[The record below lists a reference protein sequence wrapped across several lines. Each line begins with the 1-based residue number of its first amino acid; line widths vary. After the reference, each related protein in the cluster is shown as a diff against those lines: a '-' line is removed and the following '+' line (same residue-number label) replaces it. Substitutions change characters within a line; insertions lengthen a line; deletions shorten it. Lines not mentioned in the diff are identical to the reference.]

1 MAPSK
6 LLLFSVFL
14 ALSFTG
20 ITAYPPPP
28 DDGASDFAQ
37 EVADSSLALQ
47 LQQLKSRVSLL
58 ESRIDDKN
66 RELRKKDESIK
77 LMEKV
82 IQEKS
87 NSIALLQS
95 AIESVQGREPLDV
108 VELGDKPHVQAGGLE
123 KQVKRLREDITV
135 QNKKRDELEAR
146 ASVAEQKIPELS
158 IKLENIR
165 YPFICGVLRSRS
177 YMVYTTRQSLRK
189 VNDEQK
195 TGIRKTE
202 HDLQVA
208 EEEMVKEKFGI
219 SSISEDLTEVH
230 GGWLPHTF
238 GVHVDYFQTYILTYW
253 NELGRPAF
261 NLGIEKALKMKA
273 RGEGWTEIIIKR
285 IRTNWMPRLKKQS
298 LEFKAYLEP
307 NIRLVTAKTVDVY
320 RSSKSSI
327 GPLVFK
333 AQNMADPYIQEAKKY
348 TKPYI
353 DPVAMVAKPHL
364 DKLHIA
370 LKPYTEM
377 VLNAYR
383 KVITTTTFLHHEVKE
398 ILKNNELT
406 QPVASMELA
415 WFAATAL
422 LALPAVFLFKFY
434 SAIFGKKTKKRSH
447 SSYVNYTRRR
457 LKRAHPGST

>member
-28 DDGASDFAQ
+28 DDGASDSAQ

-58 ESRIDDKN
+58 ESSIDDKN
-66 RELRKKDESIK
+66 CELRKKDESIK

-95 AIESVQGREPLDV
+95 AIESVQGSEPLDV

-123 KQVKRLREDITV
+123 KQVKRLREDIAV
-135 QNKKRDELEAR
+135 QNKKRDELEAQ
-146 ASVAEQKIPELS
+146 ASVAEQKIQELS
-158 IKLENIR
+158 IKLEN
-165 YPFICGVLRSRS
+165 L
-177 YMVYTTRQSLRK
+177 QK

-195 TGIRKTE
+195 TGIQKTE

-208 EEEMVKEKFGI
+208 EEEIVKEKFGI
-219 SSISEDLTEVH
+219 SSISEDLTE
-230 GGWLPHTF
+230 
-238 GVHVDYFQTYILTYW
+238 TYIVTYW

-273 RGEGWTEIIIKR
+273 RGEGWTEIIVER
-285 IRTNWMPRLKKQS
+285 IRTNWIPRLKKQS

-307 NIRLVTAKTVDVY
+307 NIRLVTAKIVDVY

-327 GPLVFK
+327 GTLVLK

-348 TKPYI
+348 TEPYI
-353 DPVAMVAKPHL
+353 DRVAMVTKPHL

-370 LKPYTEM
+370 LKPYT
-377 VLNAYR
+377 
-383 KVITTTTFLHHEVKE
+383 KKVKE

-422 LALPAVFLFKFY
+422 LALPAVFLFKLY
-434 SAIFGKKTKKRSH
+434 SATLGFQLCRKKTKKRSH
-447 SSYVNYTRRR
+447 SSYANHTRRR
-457 LKRAHPGST
+457 LKRAHRAST

>member
-20 ITAYPPPP
+20 ITAYPSPP
-28 DDGASDFAQ
+28 DDGASDSAQ

-95 AIESVQGREPLDV
+95 AIESVQ
-108 VELGDKPHVQAGGLE
+108 
-123 KQVKRLREDITV
+123 
-135 QNKKRDELEAR
+135 
-146 ASVAEQKIPELS
+146 
-158 IKLENIR
+158 
-165 YPFICGVLRSRS
+165 
-177 YMVYTTRQSLRK
+177 LRK

-273 RGEGWTEIIIKR
+273 RGEGWTEIIVKR

-353 DPVAMVAKPHL
+353 DRVAMVTKPHL

-370 LKPYTEM
+370 FKPYTEM

-422 LALPAVFLFKFY
+422 LALPAVFLFKLY
-434 SAIFGKKTKKRSH
+434 SAIFGFQLCRKKTKKRSH
-447 SSYVNYTRRR
+447 SSYVNHTRRR

>member
-28 DDGASDFAQ
+28 DDGASDSAQ

-58 ESRIDDKN
+58 ESSIDDKN
-66 RELRKKDESIK
+66 CELRKKDESIK

-95 AIESVQGREPLDV
+95 AIESVQL
-108 VELGDKPHVQAGGLE
+108 Q
-123 KQVKRLREDITV
+123 
-135 QNKKRDELEAR
+135 
-146 ASVAEQKIPELS
+146 
-158 IKLENIR
+158 
-165 YPFICGVLRSRS
+165 
-177 YMVYTTRQSLRK
+177 K

-195 TGIRKTE
+195 TGIQKTE

-208 EEEMVKEKFGI
+208 EEEIVKEKFGI

-238 GVHVDYFQTYILTYW
+238 GVHVDYFQTYIVTYW
-253 NELGRPAF
+253 NKLGRPAF

-273 RGEGWTEIIIKR
+273 RGEGWTEIIVER
-285 IRTNWMPRLKKQS
+285 IRTNWIPRLKKQS

-327 GPLVFK
+327 GTLVFK

-348 TKPYI
+348 TEPYI
-353 DPVAMVAKPHL
+353 DRVAMVTKPHL

-370 LKPYTEM
+370 LKPYTKK

-422 LALPAVFLFKFY
+422 LALPAVFLFKLY
-434 SAIFGKKTKKRSH
+434 SATLGFQLCRKKTKKRSH
-447 SSYVNYTRRR
+447 SSYANHTRRR
-457 LKRAHPGST
+457 LKRAHRAST

>member
-28 DDGASDFAQ
+28 DDGASDSAQ

-95 AIESVQGREPLDV
+95 AIESVQ
-108 VELGDKPHVQAGGLE
+108 
-123 KQVKRLREDITV
+123 
-135 QNKKRDELEAR
+135 
-146 ASVAEQKIPELS
+146 
-158 IKLENIR
+158 
-165 YPFICGVLRSRS
+165 
-177 YMVYTTRQSLRK
+177 LRK

-273 RGEGWTEIIIKR
+273 RGEGWTEIIVKR

-434 SAIFGKKTKKRSH
+434 SAIFGKKTKRRSH
-447 SSYVNYTRRR
+447 SSYVNHTRRR

>member
-28 DDGASDFAQ
+28 DDGASDSAQ

-58 ESRIDDKN
+58 ESSIDDKN
-66 RELRKKDESIK
+66 CELRKKDESIK

-95 AIESVQGREPLDV
+95 AIESVQGSEPLDV

-123 KQVKRLREDITV
+123 KQVKRLREDIAV
-135 QNKKRDELEAR
+135 QNKKRDELEAQ
-146 ASVAEQKIPELS
+146 ASVAEQKIQELS
-158 IKLENIR
+158 IKLEN
-165 YPFICGVLRSRS
+165 L
-177 YMVYTTRQSLRK
+177 QK

-195 TGIRKTE
+195 TGIQKTE

-208 EEEMVKEKFGI
+208 EEEIVKEKFGI
-219 SSISEDLTEVH
+219 SSISEDLTE
-230 GGWLPHTF
+230 
-238 GVHVDYFQTYILTYW
+238 TYIVTYW
-253 NELGRPAF
+253 NKLGRPAF

-273 RGEGWTEIIIKR
+273 RGEGWTEIIVER
-285 IRTNWMPRLKKQS
+285 IRTNWIPRLKKQS

-327 GPLVFK
+327 GTLVFK

-348 TKPYI
+348 TEPYI
-353 DPVAMVAKPHL
+353 DRVAMVTKPHL

-370 LKPYTEM
+370 LKPYTKK

-422 LALPAVFLFKFY
+422 LALPAVFLFKLY
-434 SAIFGKKTKKRSH
+434 SATLGFQLCRKKTKKRSH
-447 SSYVNYTRRR
+447 SSYANHTRRR
-457 LKRAHPGST
+457 LKRAHRAST

>member
-20 ITAYPPPP
+20 ITSYPPPP

-58 ESRIDDKN
+58 ESSIDDKN
-66 RELRKKDESIK
+66 CELRKKDESIK

-95 AIESVQGREPLDV
+95 AIESVQVRGSEPLDV

-123 KQVKRLREDITV
+123 KQCNLIA
-135 QNKKRDELEAR
+135 NLI
-146 ASVAEQKIPELS
+146 SLS
-158 IKLENIR
+158 IHFQL
-165 YPFICGVLRSRS
+165 
-177 YMVYTTRQSLRK
+177 QK
-189 VNDEQK
+189 VNDEHK
-195 TGIRKTE
+195 TGIQKTE

-208 EEEMVKEKFGI
+208 EYIKIKFTI
-219 SSISEDLTEVH
+219 
-230 GGWLPHTF
+230 LPI
-238 GVHVDYFQTYILTYW
+238 TYIVTYW

-273 RGEGWTEIIIKR
+273 CGEGWTEIIVER
-285 IRTNWMPRLKKQS
+285 IRTNWIPRLKKQS

-327 GPLVFK
+327 GTLVFK

-348 TKPYI
+348 TEPYI
-353 DPVAMVAKPHL
+353 DRVAMVTKPHL

-370 LKPYTEM
+370 LKPYTQK
-377 VLNAYR
+377 VLNAYG

-422 LALPAVFLFKFY
+422 LALPAVFLFKLY
-434 SAIFGKKTKKRSH
+434 SAALGKKTKKRSH
-447 SSYVNYTRRR
+447 SSYANHTRRR
-457 LKRAHPGST
+457 LKRAHRAST

>member
-28 DDGASDFAQ
+28 DDGASDSAQ

-58 ESRIDDKN
+58 ESSIDDKN
-66 RELRKKDESIK
+66 CELRKKDESIK

-95 AIESVQGREPLDV
+95 AIESVQGSEPLDV

-123 KQVKRLREDITV
+123 KQL
-135 QNKKRDELEAR
+135 Q
-146 ASVAEQKIPELS
+146 
-158 IKLENIR
+158 
-165 YPFICGVLRSRS
+165 
-177 YMVYTTRQSLRK
+177 K

-195 TGIRKTE
+195 TGIQKTE

-208 EEEMVKEKFGI
+208 EEEIVKEKFGI
-219 SSISEDLTEVH
+219 SSISEDLTE
-230 GGWLPHTF
+230 
-238 GVHVDYFQTYILTYW
+238 TYIVTYW

-273 RGEGWTEIIIKR
+273 RGEGWTEIIVER
-285 IRTNWMPRLKKQS
+285 IRTNWIPRLKKQS

-307 NIRLVTAKTVDVY
+307 NIRLVTAKIVDVY

-327 GPLVFK
+327 GTLVLK

-348 TKPYI
+348 TEPYI
-353 DPVAMVAKPHL
+353 DRVAMVTKPHL

-370 LKPYTEM
+370 LKPYT
-377 VLNAYR
+377 
-383 KVITTTTFLHHEVKE
+383 KKVKE

-422 LALPAVFLFKFY
+422 LALPAVFLFKLY
-434 SAIFGKKTKKRSH
+434 SATLGKKTKKRSH
-447 SSYVNYTRRR
+447 SSYANHTRRR
-457 LKRAHPGST
+457 LKRAHRAST

>member
-28 DDGASDFAQ
+28 DDGASDSAQ

-58 ESRIDDKN
+58 ESSIDDKN
-66 RELRKKDESIK
+66 CELRKKDESIK

-95 AIESVQGREPLDV
+95 AIESVQ
-108 VELGDKPHVQAGGLE
+108 
-123 KQVKRLREDITV
+123 VKRLREDIAV
-135 QNKKRDELEAR
+135 QNKKRDELEAQ
-146 ASVAEQKIPELS
+146 ASVAEQKIQELS
-158 IKLENIR
+158 IKLEN
-165 YPFICGVLRSRS
+165 L
-177 YMVYTTRQSLRK
+177 QK

-195 TGIRKTE
+195 TGIQKTE

-208 EEEMVKEKFGI
+208 EEEIVKEKFGI

-238 GVHVDYFQTYILTYW
+238 GVHVDYFQTYIVTYW
-253 NELGRPAF
+253 NKLGRPAF

-273 RGEGWTEIIIKR
+273 RGEGWTEIIVER
-285 IRTNWMPRLKKQS
+285 IRTNWIPRLKKQS

-327 GPLVFK
+327 GTLVFK

-348 TKPYI
+348 TEPYI
-353 DPVAMVAKPHL
+353 DRVAMVTKPHL

-370 LKPYTEM
+370 LKPYTKK

-422 LALPAVFLFKFY
+422 LALPAVFLFKLY
-434 SAIFGKKTKKRSH
+434 SATLGFQLCRKKTKKRSH
-447 SSYVNYTRRR
+447 SSYANHTRRR
-457 LKRAHPGST
+457 LKRAHRAST

>member
-28 DDGASDFAQ
+28 DDGASDSAQ

-58 ESRIDDKN
+58 ESSIDDKN
-66 RELRKKDESIK
+66 CELRKKDESIK

-95 AIESVQGREPLDV
+95 AIESVQGSEPLDV

-123 KQVKRLREDITV
+123 KQVKRLREDIAV
-135 QNKKRDELEAR
+135 QNKKRDELEAQ
-146 ASVAEQKIPELS
+146 ASVAEQKIQELS
-158 IKLENIR
+158 IKLEN
-165 YPFICGVLRSRS
+165 L
-177 YMVYTTRQSLRK
+177 QK

-195 TGIRKTE
+195 TGIQKTE

-208 EEEMVKEKFGI
+208 EEEIVKEKFGI
-219 SSISEDLTEVH
+219 SSISEDLTE
-230 GGWLPHTF
+230 
-238 GVHVDYFQTYILTYW
+238 TYIVTYW

-273 RGEGWTEIIIKR
+273 RGEGWTEIIVER
-285 IRTNWMPRLKKQS
+285 IRTNWIPRLKKQS

-307 NIRLVTAKTVDVY
+307 NIRLVTAKIVDVY

-327 GPLVFK
+327 GTLVLK

-348 TKPYI
+348 TEPYI
-353 DPVAMVAKPHL
+353 DRVAMVTKPHL

-370 LKPYTEM
+370 LKPYTKK

-422 LALPAVFLFKFY
+422 LALPAVFLFKLY
-434 SAIFGKKTKKRSH
+434 SATLGKKTKKRSH
-447 SSYVNYTRRR
+447 SSYANHTRRR
-457 LKRAHPGST
+457 LKRAHRAST

>member
-28 DDGASDFAQ
+28 DDGASDSAQ

-58 ESRIDDKN
+58 ESSIDDKN
-66 RELRKKDESIK
+66 CELRKKDESIK

-95 AIESVQGREPLDV
+95 AIESVQ
-108 VELGDKPHVQAGGLE
+108 
-123 KQVKRLREDITV
+123 
-135 QNKKRDELEAR
+135 
-146 ASVAEQKIPELS
+146 
-158 IKLENIR
+158 IR
-165 YPFICGVLRSRS
+165 YPFICGVLRSKS
-177 YMVYTTRQSLRK
+177 YMLQK

-195 TGIRKTE
+195 TGIQKTE

-208 EEEMVKEKFGI
+208 EEEIVKEKFGI

-238 GVHVDYFQTYILTYW
+238 GVHVDYFQTYIVTYW
-253 NELGRPAF
+253 NKLGRPAF

-273 RGEGWTEIIIKR
+273 RGEGWTEIIVER
-285 IRTNWMPRLKKQS
+285 IRTNWIPRLKKQS

-327 GPLVFK
+327 GTLVFK

-348 TKPYI
+348 TEPYI
-353 DPVAMVAKPHL
+353 DRVAMVTKPHL

-370 LKPYTEM
+370 LKPYTKK

-422 LALPAVFLFKFY
+422 LALPAVFLFKLY
-434 SAIFGKKTKKRSH
+434 SATLGFQLCRKKTKKRSH
-447 SSYVNYTRRR
+447 SSYANHTRRR
-457 LKRAHPGST
+457 LKRAHRAST

>member
-1 MAPSK
+1 
-6 LLLFSVFL
+6 
-14 ALSFTG
+14 
-20 ITAYPPPP
+20 
-28 DDGASDFAQ
+28 
-37 EVADSSLALQ
+37 
-47 LQQLKSRVSLL
+47 
-58 ESRIDDKN
+58 
-66 RELRKKDESIK
+66 
-77 LMEKV
+77 MEKV

-95 AIESVQGREPLDV
+95 AIESVQGSEPLDV

-123 KQVKRLREDITV
+123 KQVKRLREDIAV
-135 QNKKRDELEAR
+135 QNKKRDELEAQ
-146 ASVAEQKIPELS
+146 ASVAEQKIQELS
-158 IKLENIR
+158 IKLEN
-165 YPFICGVLRSRS
+165 L
-177 YMVYTTRQSLRK
+177 QK

-195 TGIRKTE
+195 TGIQKTE

-208 EEEMVKEKFGI
+208 EEEIVKEKFGI
-219 SSISEDLTEVH
+219 SSISEDLTE
-230 GGWLPHTF
+230 
-238 GVHVDYFQTYILTYW
+238 TYIVTYW

-273 RGEGWTEIIIKR
+273 RGEGWTEIIVER
-285 IRTNWMPRLKKQS
+285 IRTNWIPRLKKQS

-307 NIRLVTAKTVDVY
+307 NIRLVTAKIVDVY

-327 GPLVFK
+327 GTLVLK

-348 TKPYI
+348 TEPYI
-353 DPVAMVAKPHL
+353 DRVAMVTKPHL

-370 LKPYTEM
+370 LKPYTKK

-422 LALPAVFLFKFY
+422 LALPAVFLFKLY
-434 SAIFGKKTKKRSH
+434 SATLGFQLCRKKTKKRSH
-447 SSYVNYTRRR
+447 SSYANHTRRR
-457 LKRAHPGST
+457 LKRAHRAST

>member
-28 DDGASDFAQ
+28 DDGASDSAQ

-58 ESRIDDKN
+58 ESSIDDKN
-66 RELRKKDESIK
+66 CELRKKDESIK

-95 AIESVQGREPLDV
+95 AIESVQGSEPLDV

-123 KQVKRLREDITV
+123 KQVKRLREDIAV
-135 QNKKRDELEAR
+135 QNKKRDELEAQ
-146 ASVAEQKIPELS
+146 ASVAEQKIQELS

-165 YPFICGVLRSRS
+165 YPFICGVLRSKS
-177 YMVYTTRQSLRK
+177 YMVHTSRQSLQK

-195 TGIRKTE
+195 TGIQKTE

-208 EEEMVKEKFGI
+208 EEEIVKEKFGI
-219 SSISEDLTEVH
+219 SSISEDLTE
-230 GGWLPHTF
+230 
-238 GVHVDYFQTYILTYW
+238 TYIVTYW

-273 RGEGWTEIIIKR
+273 RGEGWTEIIVER
-285 IRTNWMPRLKKQS
+285 IRTNWIPRLKKQS

-307 NIRLVTAKTVDVY
+307 NIRLVTAKIVDVY

-327 GPLVFK
+327 GTLVLK

-348 TKPYI
+348 TEPYI
-353 DPVAMVAKPHL
+353 DRVAMVTKPHL

-370 LKPYTEM
+370 LKPYTKK

-422 LALPAVFLFKFY
+422 LALPAVFLFKLY
-434 SAIFGKKTKKRSH
+434 SATLGFQLCRKKTKKRSH
-447 SSYVNYTRRR
+447 SSYANHTRRR
-457 LKRAHPGST
+457 LKRAHRAST

>member
-28 DDGASDFAQ
+28 DDGASDSAQ

-58 ESRIDDKN
+58 ESSIDDKN
-66 RELRKKDESIK
+66 CELRKKDESIK

-95 AIESVQGREPLDV
+95 AIESVQGSEPLDV

-123 KQVKRLREDITV
+123 KQVKRLREDIAV
-135 QNKKRDELEAR
+135 QNKKRDELEAQ
-146 ASVAEQKIPELS
+146 ASVAEQKIQELS
-158 IKLENIR
+158 IKLEN
-165 YPFICGVLRSRS
+165 L
-177 YMVYTTRQSLRK
+177 QK

-195 TGIRKTE
+195 TGIQKTE

-208 EEEMVKEKFGI
+208 EEEIVKEKFGI

-238 GVHVDYFQTYILTYW
+238 GVHTYIVTYW

-273 RGEGWTEIIIKR
+273 RGEGWTEIIVER
-285 IRTNWMPRLKKQS
+285 IRTNWIPRLKKQS

-327 GPLVFK
+327 GTLVFK

-348 TKPYI
+348 TEPYI
-353 DPVAMVAKPHL
+353 DRVAMVTKPHL

-370 LKPYTEM
+370 LKPYTKK

-422 LALPAVFLFKFY
+422 LALPAVFLFKLY
-434 SAIFGKKTKKRSH
+434 SATLGKKTKKRSH
-447 SSYVNYTRRR
+447 SSYANHTRRR
-457 LKRAHPGST
+457 LKRAHRAST

>member
-6 LLLFSVFL
+6 LLLFSVYL

-28 DDGASDFAQ
+28 DDGASDSAQ

-95 AIESVQGREPLDV
+95 AIESVQ
-108 VELGDKPHVQAGGLE
+108 
-123 KQVKRLREDITV
+123 
-135 QNKKRDELEAR
+135 
-146 ASVAEQKIPELS
+146 
-158 IKLENIR
+158 
-165 YPFICGVLRSRS
+165 
-177 YMVYTTRQSLRK
+177 LRK

-273 RGEGWTEIIIKR
+273 RGEGWTEIIVKR

-333 AQNMADPYIQEAKKY
+333 AQNMADPYIQEAEKY

-383 KVITTTTFLHHEVKE
+383 KVTTTTTFLHHEVKE

-447 SSYVNYTRRR
+447 SSYVNHTRRR

>member
-6 LLLFSVFL
+6 LLLFSVYL

-28 DDGASDFAQ
+28 DDGASDSAQ

-95 AIESVQGREPLDV
+95 AIESVQGRKPLDV

-123 KQVKRLREDITV
+123 KQ
-135 QNKKRDELEAR
+135 
-146 ASVAEQKIPELS
+146 
-158 IKLENIR
+158 
-165 YPFICGVLRSRS
+165 
-177 YMVYTTRQSLRK
+177 LRK

-273 RGEGWTEIIIKR
+273 RGEGWTEIIVKR

-333 AQNMADPYIQEAKKY
+333 AQNMADPYIQEAEKY

-383 KVITTTTFLHHEVKE
+383 KVTTTTTFLHHEVKE

-447 SSYVNYTRRR
+447 SSYVNHTRRR

>member
-28 DDGASDFAQ
+28 DDGASDSAQ

-58 ESRIDDKN
+58 ESSIDDKN
-66 RELRKKDESIK
+66 CELRKKDESIK

-95 AIESVQGREPLDV
+95 AIESVQL
-108 VELGDKPHVQAGGLE
+108 Q
-123 KQVKRLREDITV
+123 
-135 QNKKRDELEAR
+135 
-146 ASVAEQKIPELS
+146 
-158 IKLENIR
+158 
-165 YPFICGVLRSRS
+165 
-177 YMVYTTRQSLRK
+177 K

-195 TGIRKTE
+195 TGIQKTE

-208 EEEMVKEKFGI
+208 EEEIVKEKFGI
-219 SSISEDLTEVH
+219 SSISEDLTE
-230 GGWLPHTF
+230 
-238 GVHVDYFQTYILTYW
+238 TYIVTYW

-273 RGEGWTEIIIKR
+273 RGEGWTEIIVER
-285 IRTNWMPRLKKQS
+285 IRTNWIPRLKKQS

-307 NIRLVTAKTVDVY
+307 NIRLVTAKIVDVY

-327 GPLVFK
+327 GTLVLK

-348 TKPYI
+348 TEPYI
-353 DPVAMVAKPHL
+353 DRVAMVTKPHL

-370 LKPYTEM
+370 LKPYTKK

-422 LALPAVFLFKFY
+422 LALPAVFLFKLY
-434 SAIFGKKTKKRSH
+434 SATLGFQLCRKKTKKRSH
-447 SSYVNYTRRR
+447 SSYANHTRRR
-457 LKRAHPGST
+457 LKRAHRAST

>member
-28 DDGASDFAQ
+28 DDGASDSAQ

-58 ESRIDDKN
+58 ESSIDDKN
-66 RELRKKDESIK
+66 CELRKKDESIK

-95 AIESVQGREPLDV
+95 AIESVQ
-108 VELGDKPHVQAGGLE
+108 
-123 KQVKRLREDITV
+123 
-135 QNKKRDELEAR
+135 
-146 ASVAEQKIPELS
+146 
-158 IKLENIR
+158 IR
-165 YPFICGVLRSRS
+165 YPFICGVLRSKS
-177 YMVYTTRQSLRK
+177 YMVHTSRQSLQK

-195 TGIRKTE
+195 TGIQKTE

-208 EEEMVKEKFGI
+208 EEEIVKEKFGI
-219 SSISEDLTEVH
+219 SSISEDLTE
-230 GGWLPHTF
+230 
-238 GVHVDYFQTYILTYW
+238 TYIVTYW

-273 RGEGWTEIIIKR
+273 RGEGWTEIIVER
-285 IRTNWMPRLKKQS
+285 IRTNWIPRLKKQS

-307 NIRLVTAKTVDVY
+307 NIRLVTAKIVDVY

-327 GPLVFK
+327 GTLVLK

-348 TKPYI
+348 TEPYI
-353 DPVAMVAKPHL
+353 DRVAMVTKPHL

-370 LKPYTEM
+370 LKPYTKK

-422 LALPAVFLFKFY
+422 LALPAVFLFKLY
-434 SAIFGKKTKKRSH
+434 SATLGFQLCRKKTKKRSH
-447 SSYVNYTRRR
+447 SSYANHTRRR
-457 LKRAHPGST
+457 LKRAHRAST

>member
-28 DDGASDFAQ
+28 DDGASDSAQ

-58 ESRIDDKN
+58 ESSIDDKN
-66 RELRKKDESIK
+66 CELRKKDESIK

-95 AIESVQGREPLDV
+95 AIESVQGSEPLDV

-123 KQVKRLREDITV
+123 KQVKRLREDIAV
-135 QNKKRDELEAR
+135 QNKKRDELEAQ
-146 ASVAEQKIPELS
+146 ASVAEQKIQELS
-158 IKLENIR
+158 IKLEN
-165 YPFICGVLRSRS
+165 L
-177 YMVYTTRQSLRK
+177 QK

-195 TGIRKTE
+195 TGIQKTE

-208 EEEMVKEKFGI
+208 EEEIVKEKFGI
-219 SSISEDLTEVH
+219 SSISEDLTE
-230 GGWLPHTF
+230 
-238 GVHVDYFQTYILTYW
+238 TYIVTYW

-273 RGEGWTEIIIKR
+273 RGEGWTEIIVER
-285 IRTNWMPRLKKQS
+285 IRTNWIPRLKKQS

-307 NIRLVTAKTVDVY
+307 NIRLVTAKIVDVY

-327 GPLVFK
+327 GTLVLK

-348 TKPYI
+348 TEPYI
-353 DPVAMVAKPHL
+353 DRVAMVTKPHL

-370 LKPYTEM
+370 LKPYTKK

-422 LALPAVFLFKFY
+422 LALPAVFLFKLY
-434 SAIFGKKTKKRSH
+434 SATLGFQLCRKKTKKRSH
-447 SSYVNYTRRR
+447 SSYANHTRRR
-457 LKRAHPGST
+457 LKRAHRAST

>member
-28 DDGASDFAQ
+28 DDGASDSAQ

-58 ESRIDDKN
+58 ESSIDDKN
-66 RELRKKDESIK
+66 CELRKKDESIK

-95 AIESVQGREPLDV
+95 AIESVQGSEPLDV

-123 KQVKRLREDITV
+123 KQVKRLREDIAV
-135 QNKKRDELEAR
+135 QNKKRDELEAQ
-146 ASVAEQKIPELS
+146 ASVAEQKIQELS
-158 IKLENIR
+158 IKLEN
-165 YPFICGVLRSRS
+165 L
-177 YMVYTTRQSLRK
+177 QK

-195 TGIRKTE
+195 TGIQKTE

-208 EEEMVKEKFGI
+208 EEEIVKEKFGI

-238 GVHVDYFQTYILTYW
+238 GVHVDYFQTYIVTYW

-273 RGEGWTEIIIKR
+273 RGEGWTEIIVER
-285 IRTNWMPRLKKQS
+285 IRTNWIPRLKKQS

-327 GPLVFK
+327 GTLVFK

-348 TKPYI
+348 TEPYI
-353 DPVAMVAKPHL
+353 DRVAMVTKPHL

-370 LKPYTEM
+370 LKPYTKK

-422 LALPAVFLFKFY
+422 LALPAVFLFKLY
-434 SAIFGKKTKKRSH
+434 SATLGKKTKKRSH
-447 SSYVNYTRRR
+447 SSYANHTRRR
-457 LKRAHPGST
+457 LKRAHRAST

>member
-28 DDGASDFAQ
+28 DDGASDSAQ

-58 ESRIDDKN
+58 ESSIDDKN
-66 RELRKKDESIK
+66 CELRKKDESIK

-95 AIESVQGREPLDV
+95 AIESVQGSEPLDV

-123 KQVKRLREDITV
+123 KQL
-135 QNKKRDELEAR
+135 Q
-146 ASVAEQKIPELS
+146 
-158 IKLENIR
+158 
-165 YPFICGVLRSRS
+165 
-177 YMVYTTRQSLRK
+177 K

-195 TGIRKTE
+195 TGIQKTE

-208 EEEMVKEKFGI
+208 EEEIVKEKFGI

-238 GVHVDYFQTYILTYW
+238 GVHVDYFQTYIVTYW

-273 RGEGWTEIIIKR
+273 RGEGWTEIIVER
-285 IRTNWMPRLKKQS
+285 IRTNWIPRLKKQS

-327 GPLVFK
+327 GTLVFK

-348 TKPYI
+348 TEPYI
-353 DPVAMVAKPHL
+353 DRVAMVTKPHL

-370 LKPYTEM
+370 LKPYTKK

-383 KVITTTTFLHHEVKE
+383 KVITTTTFLHHEV
-398 ILKNNELT
+398 
-406 QPVASMELA
+406 
-415 WFAATAL
+415 
-422 LALPAVFLFKFY
+422 
-434 SAIFGKKTKKRSH
+434 
-447 SSYVNYTRRR
+447 
-457 LKRAHPGST
+457 